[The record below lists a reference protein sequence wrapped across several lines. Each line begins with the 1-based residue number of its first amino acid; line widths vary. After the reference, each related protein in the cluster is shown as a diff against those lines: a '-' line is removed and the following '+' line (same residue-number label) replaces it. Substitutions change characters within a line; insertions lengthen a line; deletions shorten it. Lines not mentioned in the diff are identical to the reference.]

1 MAQRGS
7 MSDRQSDRAPSD
19 TEERVVAVNRCAK
32 VVKGGRRFSFSS
44 LVVVGDRKGR
54 VGYALGKAN
63 EVADAIRKGG
73 EAARRTMVNVRLRD
87 RTLPHEIEA
96 REAGAHVLL
105 KPASPGTGVIAGGA
119 VRAVL
124 ELAGVR
130 DVLAKSKGSKSPLNV
145 TRATMKALAQMRN
158 YEEVKAARSAV

>member
-1 MAQRGS
+1 MAQRSSMMDKHSERGS
-7 MSDRQSDRAPSD
+7 SD

-73 EAARRTMVNVRLRD
+73 EAARRTMVSIRLRE

>member
-1 MAQRGS
+1 MAQRSSMMDKQDRGS
-7 MSDRQSDRAPSD
+7 SD

-73 EAARRTMVNVRLRD
+73 EAARRAMVPIRLRD
-87 RTLPHEIEA
+87 RTIPHEIEA

-105 KPASPGTGVIAGGA
+105 KPASAGTGVIAGGA

-145 TRATMKALAQMRN
+145 TRATMKALSLMRS

>member
-1 MAQRGS
+1 MMDSGSGRGG
-7 MSDRQSDRAPSD
+7 SDS
-19 TEERVVAVNRCAK
+19 EERVVFVNRCAK

-54 VGYALGKAN
+54 VGYALGKAK
-63 EVADAIRKGG
+63 EVSEAIRKGG
-73 EAARRTMVNVRLRD
+73 EAARRGMVDIRMRD

-145 TRATMKALAQMRN
+145 TRATMKALQQMRT
-158 YEEVKAARSAV
+158 YEEVKAARTAV

>member
-1 MAQRGS
+1 MAQRSS
-7 MSDRQSDRAPSD
+7 MMNKQSDRGPSD

-73 EAARRTMVNVRLRD
+73 EAARRAMVSIRLRD

-105 KPASPGTGVIAGGA
+105 KPASEGTGVIAGGA

-124 ELAGVR
+124 ELAGVL

-145 TRATMKALAQMRN
+145 TRATMKALSQMRS